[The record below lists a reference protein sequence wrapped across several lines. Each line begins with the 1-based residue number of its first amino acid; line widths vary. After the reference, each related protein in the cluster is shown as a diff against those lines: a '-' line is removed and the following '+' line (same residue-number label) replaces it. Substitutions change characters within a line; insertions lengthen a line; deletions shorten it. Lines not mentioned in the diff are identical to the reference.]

1 MRWYLLF
8 FYPHSFRGHLSYW
21 AQQAQG
27 FSHGHEHLLNWRRFV
42 PQQNSY
48 YIHHRLVCC
57 RGWQHK
63 SQVSIYSTVSCAQL
77 SSLHHIVSCGAT
89 TFSTLASYA
98 SAHVYKYFGVLVGI
112 SFFGLFIN
120 MLPSVD
126 RFLERMMAQ
135 ASEELGEGLEAAIW
149 CPRKGLKMCL
159 RRLFP
164 VLSKKTL
171 VHDNWHMRLL
181 KSALMKGWCQFYLWT
196 IVMRVCVVYK
206 F

>member
-1 MRWYLLF
+1 MPIIVLLF
-8 FYPHSFRGHLSYW
+8 NALISSLFLPTFIQRPPFLR

-27 FSHGHEHLLNWRRFV
+27 FSHGHEHLLNWRRFI

-63 SQVSIYSTVSCAQL
+63 SQVSIYSTVTCAQL

-120 MLPSVD
+120 MLP
-126 RFLERMMAQ
+126 
-135 ASEELGEGLEAAIW
+135 
-149 CPRKGLKMCL
+149 
-159 RRLFP
+159 
-164 VLSKKTL
+164 
-171 VHDNWHMRLL
+171 
-181 KSALMKGWCQFYLWT
+181 
-196 IVMRVCVVYK
+196 
-206 F
+206 